1 MSNTESS
8 QPFPAPQAGLFHE
21 SSVHAHYLEMTLR
34 DGIATADIKRA
45 LALAL
50 LQDLDTHIALAF
62 GSQCW
67 DKLQGDWRPADLQ
80 SFTTL
85 TAKREM
91 PATQAD
97 LLFWIHGEDRGE
109 IMAAVIHIGQCM
121 ASVADIQLDISGF
134 KNRES
139 RDLTGFVDGTA
150 NPKADKRSLAA
161 QIPVG
166 QTGAG
171 GSYVFTQQ
179 WRHNLQG
186 FQQLSVGQQEAVIG
200 RTKVE
205 NVELEGDEMPADSH
219 VSRTDVKVNG
229 VGMKIYRRS
238 MPYYSSAEDRGLY
251 FISFAC
257 ELERISIQLQRMVGA
272 TDDGISDHGMEY
284 SQPLTG
290 SYWFM
295 PAQADLMQLLK
306 AQGADIS

>member
-1 MSNTESS
+1 MDLPLA
-8 QPFPAPQAGLFHE
+8 QPGLYRE
-21 SSVHAHYLEMTLR
+21 PGIHAHYLELTLQH
-34 DGIATADIKRA
+34 GIQPAAIKHA

-67 DKLQGDWRPADLQ
+67 DLLQPGWRPADLQ
-80 SFTTL
+80 PFQAL
-85 TAKREM
+85 TAQYQM
-91 PATQAD
+91 PSTQSD

-109 IMAAVIHIGQCM
+109 VMAAAIHIGQSM
-121 ASVADIQLDISGF
+121 AGVADIQLDISGF

-150 NPKADKRSLAA
+150 NPKDEKRMAAA

-166 QTGAG
+166 QAGAG
-171 GSYVFTQQ
+171 GSYVLSQQ

-186 FQQLSVGQQEAVIG
+186 FLRLSTEQQEAVIG
-200 RTKVE
+200 RTKRDDI
-205 NVELEGDEMPADSH
+205 ELEGDAMPVDSH
-219 VSRTDVKVNG
+219 VSRTDVKVDG

-238 MPYYSSAEDRGLY
+238 TPYYSSADDRGLY
-251 FISFAC
+251 FLSFAC
-257 ELERISIQLQRMVGA
+257 ELKRISIQLERMVGA
-272 TDDGISDHGMEY
+272 TDDGVADRLMGY

-306 AQGADIS
+306 EPGAGIALSDDD